1 MSHKRVFMAINSAT
15 VRNKQAM
22 THNARRIVILQGHPD
37 PEGDHFCHAL
47 EQAYVKGATEA
58 GYEVQVIRV
67 ATLAFPL
74 LRSRKDQQSEVPVA
88 IAGAQAALTHADHVV
103 LIYPIW
109 NGGAPALVKA
119 FFEQVFRPAFIFPD
133 RAANEPLGFFSY
145 FAQRKALKGKTAHIV
160 VTMQMPA
167 FIYRWMFHPHPEKN
181 TLRVSGIGPVRES
194 LVGRV
199 ESPDGRRREHWLRK
213 LHAFGRDGC

>member
-1 MSHKRVFMAINSAT
+1 
-15 VRNKQAM
+15 M
-22 THNARRIVILQGHPD
+22 THNAKRIVILQGHPD
-37 PEGDHFCHAL
+37 PDGGHFCHAL
-47 EQAYVKGATEA
+47 AQAYANGAAEA
-58 GYEVQVIRV
+58 GHEVHVVSI

-74 LRSRKDQQSEVPVA
+74 LRSRKDQQGDAPVD
-88 IAGAQAALTHADHVV
+88 IAAAQAELTRVDHVI

-181 TLRVSGIGPVRES
+181 TLRVSGIGPIRES
-194 LVGRV
+194 LVGLV
-199 ESPDGRRREHWLRK
+199 ESPDGRRRAQWLRK
-213 LHAFGRDGC
+213 LHAFGRAGC